1 MPSAN
6 TYNKYKQDLEQ
17 IEHHYQNQLAKQASK
32 EVSNKKKKERIS
44 YAPNLIQVG
53 KSDLSSHI
61 LQNRGSRNISLII
74 LFMAVLFQLAAG
86 ISIVVTFI
94 FPFWISFQIDSVQ
107 NSSLNITNSESSI
120 SLLASNVSLAA
131 GPNPYA
137 IKFDFGL
144 WEIRTYRGLQIGSTL
159 TPSLESMPWPAGNTQ
174 LQPDSFVNWL
184 MAFLN
189 MSSSSVF
196 AVQVLEILHFIFAG
210 LTFCATSF
218 TLCLCANRRASVTW
232 YLACL
237 LLCTISLMLG
247 LAVLIILVIW
257 QTGQMPSLVATTTTT
272 AISLSLVKSFGFCF
286 WLAVAIIA
294 GLLLSAVLLIVYTL
308 INAIA
313 LHNEKQRFG
322 KKVGHTVRPQSSSI
336 LKTSRSFDNLAAKI
350 PRLQI
355 LEPDESLVSSS
366 GFKAPINAFNN
377 LESLQPHDANSSY
390 IFYTGHGHFHKQ
402 NFTSNEA
409 DKSDYEPSTANP
421 IIQPNLAN
429 YSITMQDTRNVSR
442 TPRLNEHAYSN
453 VNNVY

>member
-1 MPSAN
+1 MPA
-6 TYNKYKQDLEQ
+6 YNKYEQDLDQ
-17 IEHHYQNQLAKQASK
+17 IEHHYQNQLAKQANK
-32 EVSNKKKKERIS
+32 QVKKKKERIS
-44 YAPNLIQVG
+44 YAPDLIQV
-53 KSDLSSHI
+53 SRSNTQSQI
-61 LQNRGSRNISLII
+61 LHNPGSRNISLTI

-94 FPFWISFQIDSVQ
+94 FPFWISFQINSGQ
-107 NSSLNITNSESSI
+107 SSSLNITNIESSI
-120 SLLASNVSLAA
+120 SLLANNVSLQA
-131 GPNPYA
+131 GQNPYE

-144 WEIRTYRGLQIGSTL
+144 WEVRTYRGLQIGSSL
-159 TPSLESMPWPAGNTQ
+159 TPSLESMPWPAGNTK

-210 LTFCATSF
+210 LTFCATSL
-218 TLCLCANRRASVTW
+218 TLCLCANRRASLTW

-237 LLCTISLMLG
+237 LLCTISFALG

-257 QTGQMPSLVATTTTT
+257 QTGHMPSLVTTTT
-272 AISLSLVKSFGFCF
+272 ISLSLGKSFGFCF
-286 WLAVAIIA
+286 WLAVGITV
-294 GLLLSAVLLIVYTL
+294 GLLLSAVLLIVYIL
-308 INAIA
+308 INGIA
-313 LHNEKQRFG
+313 LHNEKQRVG

-336 LKTSRSFDNLAAKI
+336 LKTSRSFDNLAAAKI
-350 PRLQI
+350 PRLHI

-377 LESLQPHDANSSY
+377 LESLQPQDANSSY

-402 NFTSNEA
+402 NFTSNDA
-409 DKSDYEPSTANP
+409 DKSDYEPANP

-429 YSITMQDTRNVSR
+429 YSITMQDTSRNMSR

-453 VNNVY
+453 VNNVF